1 MVWFSGSTAKGV
13 LTALEPLSRYRSFLA
28 CASCVPG
35 RGLSG

>member
-28 CASCVPG
+28 CGSCVPG